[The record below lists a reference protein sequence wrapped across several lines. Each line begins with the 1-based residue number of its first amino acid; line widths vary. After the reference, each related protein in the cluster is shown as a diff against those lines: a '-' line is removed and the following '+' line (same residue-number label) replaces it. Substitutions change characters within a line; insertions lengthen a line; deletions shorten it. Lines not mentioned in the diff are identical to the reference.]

1 MKVEEFFIDGLG
13 KLSYNTGIFRIEF
26 TTLESIPDSGKT
38 PTYIPS
44 HRLVMSVDTL
54 MKFQASLDRVVS
66 ELKEKGVISGPTAK

>member
-13 KLSYNTGIFRIEF
+13 KLSYNAGIFRIEF

-66 ELKEKGVISGPTAK
+66 ELKEKGVISGTAQK